1 MITIGLGKKEGAVAC
16 HSAVNKREGVKG
28 LFEYLPL
35 MAMAKLK
42 EGNII
47 AALGLV
53 RSQPLPSIRAQNPEA
68 DGVSCVFLQVEN
80 AYDETRFVK
89 ALHAADIPE
98 GEKPLLE
105 LARQVETPQTS
116 GFCAGR
122 RNGNAGWRIC

>member
-47 AALGLV
+47 AGLGLV
-53 RSQPLPSIRAQNPEA
+53 RSQPRKSVRKILRLMVCRVWFSGRECVRRDAVREGSARGGYPGGGEATPRARTP
-68 DGVSCVFLQVEN
+68 G
-80 AYDETRFVK
+80 K
-89 ALHAADIPE
+89 
-98 GEKPLLE
+98 
-105 LARQVETPQTS
+105 TPQTAL
-116 GFCAGR
+116 FCVDR
-122 RNGNAGWRIC
+122 RNGMLMEGFR

>member
-47 AALGLV
+47 AGLGLV
-53 RSQPLPSIRAQNPEA
+53 RSQPFPHLI
-68 DGVSCVFLQVEN
+68 
-80 AYDETRFVK
+80 
-89 ALHAADIPE
+89 HAKIWR
-98 GEKPLLE
+98 LMVC
-105 LARQVETPQTS
+105 RVW
-116 GFCAGR
+116 FAG
-122 RNGNAGWRIC
+122 

>member
-47 AALGLV
+47 AGLGLV
-53 RSQPLPSIRAQNPEA
+53 RS
-68 DGVSCVFLQVEN
+68 
-80 AYDETRFVK
+80 
-89 ALHAADIPE
+89 
-98 GEKPLLE
+98 
-105 LARQVETPQTS
+105 
-116 GFCAGR
+116 
-122 RNGNAGWRIC
+122 

>member
-47 AALGLV
+47 AGLGLV
-53 RSQPLPSIRAQNPEA
+53 RSQPSN
-68 DGVSCVFLQVEN
+68 QV
-80 AYDETRFVK
+80 RKILRLMVC
-89 ALHAADIPE
+89 
-98 GEKPLLE
+98 
-105 LARQVETPQTS
+105 RV
-116 GFCAGR
+116 GFAG
-122 RNGNAGWRIC
+122 

>member
-53 RSQPLPSIRAQNPEA
+53 RSQPFPTPKSVRKIWRLM
-68 DGVSCVFLQVEN
+68 VSCVFSGP
-80 AYDETRFVK
+80 
-89 ALHAADIPE
+89 AL
-98 GEKPLLE
+98 G
-105 LARQVETPQTS
+105 
-116 GFCAGR
+116 
-122 RNGNAGWRIC
+122 

>member
-47 AALGLV
+47 AGLGLV
-53 RSQPLPSIRAQNPEA
+53 RSHPFPSQIRVQNPEA
-68 DGVSCVFLQVEN
+68 DGVSCVVF
-80 AYDETRFVK
+80 R
-89 ALHAADIPE
+89 
-98 GEKPLLE
+98 
-105 LARQVETPQTS
+105 
-116 GFCAGR
+116 
-122 RNGNAGWRIC
+122 

>member
-47 AALGLV
+47 AGLGLV
-53 RSQPLPSIRAQNPEA
+53 RIQPRKPVRKIRRLME
-68 DGVSCVFLQVEN
+68 CRLWF
-80 AYDETRFVK
+80 
-89 ALHAADIPE
+89 
-98 GEKPLLE
+98 
-105 LARQVETPQTS
+105 S
-116 GFCAGR
+116 G
-122 RNGNAGWRIC
+122 

>member
-47 AALGLV
+47 AGLGLV
-53 RSQPLPSIRAQNPEA
+53 RSQPRKS
-68 DGVSCVFLQVEN
+68 
-80 AYDETRFVK
+80 
-89 ALHAADIPE
+89 
-98 GEKPLLE
+98 
-105 LARQVETPQTS
+105 ARKILR
-116 GFCAGR
+116 G
-122 RNGNAGWRIC
+122 